1 MAEGTLFLYADVP
14 MFLEQTYKTHSLTLL
29 TYGEDRF
36 QRMKI
41 AGTRIEKFFQGV
53 IVTKDITKV
62 EEVGTIISDE
72 LALFVEDNPY
82 ALEAVKMKG

>member
-1 MAEGTLFLYADVP
+1 
-14 MFLEQTYKTHSLTLL
+14 
-29 TYGEDRF
+29 
-36 QRMKI
+36 MKI
-41 AGTRIEKFFQGV
+41 AGIRIEKFFQGV
-53 IVTKDITKV
+53 IVAKDIMKV